1 MKAVIL
7 AAGKG
12 TRMQPLTEDTPKPLL
27 PVAGRP
33 IIQHNIDLV
42 DDFVDEIIVVAGYE
56 IGQFKEYFEDTA
68 VKVVEQEEAL
78 GTADAA
84 LQAKEHVEDQALIM
98 NGDDIYGE
106 WIREIKDFE
115 ISIGAARADNPEN
128 YGVIEVEDEKA
139 VSIVEKPDNPASD
152 LVNIGFYTVEDDFF
166 SLLEDVEISERGEYE
181 ITDAVEKYMQERE
194 VNIIEA
200 DKWLACSYPWQLVKA
215 NNVLI
220 EEKDRMIEGE
230 VDETARVKGNV
241 VVEEDAVIR
250 ENSVVEGPAVVKS
263 GAEVGPSA
271 YLRAGT
277 VVHEEVHVGN
287 SEVKNSV
294 IRRGSAVPHF
304 NYVGDSYLGREVN
317 LGAGTK
323 IANLRN
329 DSSNVKMEVKGKMC
343 NTGLRK
349 LGGVIGS
356 EASTGVNTSIKP
368 GRKIGFKASTDS
380 GEKVEKNIPDNSVL
394 KDGEIVEGRN

>member
-12 TRMQPLTEDTPKPLL
+12 TRMKPLTEDTPKPLL

-42 DDFVDEIIVVAGYE
+42 KDFVDEIIVVAGYE
-56 IGQFKEYFEDTA
+56 IGQFKEYFDDTA
-68 VKVVEQEEAL
+68 IKVVEQEEAL

-84 LQAKEHVEDQALIM
+84 LQAKKDVEDQTLIM

-106 WIREIKDFE
+106 WIRGIKDFE
-115 ISIGAARADNPEN
+115 ISIGAARAENPEN
-128 YGVIEVEDEKA
+128 YGVIEVEDDKA
-139 VSIVEKPDNPASD
+139 VSMVEKPDNPDSN
-152 LVNIGFYTVEDDFF
+152 LVNIGCYVVEKDFF
-166 SLLEDVEISERGEYE
+166 SLLEDVEISKRGEYE
-181 ITDAVEKYMQERE
+181 ITDAVEKYMQRRE

-200 DKWLACSYPWQLVKA
+200 DKWLACSYPWQLVEANKA
-215 NNVLI
+215 LI
-220 EEKDRMIEGE
+220 GDIDQMIEGE
-230 VDETARVKGNV
+230 VDETAKVNGNV

-250 ENSVVEGPAVVKS
+250 ENSVVEGPAIVKS
-263 GAEVGPSA
+263 GAEIGPSA
-271 YLRAGT
+271 HLRAGT
-277 VVHEEVHVGN
+277 VVHEDVHVGN

-294 IRRGSAVPHF
+294 LRRGSAVPHF

-323 IANLRN
+323 VANLRN
-329 DSSNVKMEVKGKMC
+329 DGENVKMSVKGRIFD
-343 NTGLRK
+343 TGLRK
-349 LGGVIGS
+349 LGGIIGS
-356 EASTGVNTSIKP
+356 KASTGVNTSIKP
-368 GRKIGFKASTDS
+368 GRKIGFNASTDS

-394 KDGEIVEGRN
+394 KEGDIIEGRD